1 VQKFQYTAVKAYEKR
16 IKRAE
21 GVDKAHWRRTLPP
34 ESELYRE
41 LVQDL
46 ANVADERETNES
58 ERSRKAGQVLQYG
71 NIIQLQLRGSNL
83 FLTHYKNRAD
93 HDKLAMEVNPQP
105 STLNPQL

>member
-1 VQKFQYTAVKAYEKR
+1 VQKFQYTAAKAYEKR

-34 ESELYRE
+34 DSELYSE

-58 ERSRKAGQVLQYG
+58 ERSRKADQVPHTQTL
-71 NIIQLQLRGSNL
+71 
-83 FLTHYKNRAD
+83 
-93 HDKLAMEVNPQP
+93 NPQP
-105 STLNPQL
+105 STLNPAFEGLIW